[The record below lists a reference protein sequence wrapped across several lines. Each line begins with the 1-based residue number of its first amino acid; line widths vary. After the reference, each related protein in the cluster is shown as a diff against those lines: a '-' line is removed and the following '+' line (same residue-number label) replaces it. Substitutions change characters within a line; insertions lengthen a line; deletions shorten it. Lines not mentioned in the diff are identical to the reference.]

1 MTSRLNKIS
10 IRYQQIIDRIQ
21 YYIWTSPLRSNVIL
35 WAFIGYLII
44 FFIIIPIHKK
54 LKKTRLKKE
63 QEIVKDVDEMIYLL
77 AKAQHEMNIDVRKLW
92 WNPNI
97 ALMKSIFTKW
107 EYDYVKSTYLIL
119 DNIHKVEMLLWKKII
134 PAEKEN
140 TLVKQS
146 QKHKALKATENVFLI
161 IAAIPTLGIYYLNK

>member
-107 EYDYVKSTYLIL
+107 ECDYVKSTYLIL
-119 DNIHKVEMLLWKKII
+119 DNIHKVEMLLW
-134 PAEKEN
+134 
-140 TLVKQS
+140 
-146 QKHKALKATENVFLI
+146 
-161 IAAIPTLGIYYLNK
+161 

>member
-21 YYIWTSPLRSNVIL
+21 YYLWTSPLRSNVIL

-107 EYDYVKSTYLIL
+107 ECDYVKSTYLIL
-119 DNIHKVEMLLWKKII
+119 DNIHKVEMLLWKK
-134 PAEKEN
+134 
-140 TLVKQS
+140 
-146 QKHKALKATENVFLI
+146 
-161 IAAIPTLGIYYLNK
+161 

>member
-1 MTSRLNKIS
+1 MNSILKKIS
-10 IRYQQIIDRIQ
+10 TRYQQIIDWIE
-21 YYIWTSPLRSNVIL
+21 YYIWTSPLWSNIIL
-35 WAFIGYLII
+35 WTFIVYLII
-44 FFIIIPIHKK
+44 FCIIIPIHKR
-54 LKKTRLKKE
+54 LKKARLKKE

-107 EYDYVKSTYLIL
+107 ECDYVKSTYLIL
-119 DNIHKVEMLLWKKII
+119 DNIHKVEMLLWNKII

-140 TLVKQS
+140 KLIKES
-146 QKHKALKATENVFLI
+146 QKHKALKGSENTFMLI
-161 IAAIPTLGIYYLNK
+161 ASIPTLGIYYLLK